1 MNKNIAQLKVGTTL
15 QNGKY
20 TIEAVCGQGG
30 FGITYKGA
38 QRDLGV
44 NVAIKEFFV
53 NELCFRDANTN
64 TVGITSPSKEHLVE
78 HLRQKFH
85 KEANGLFKL
94 RHKNIV
100 RTIDFFK
107 ENDTI
112 YYVMDYINGPSLGK
126 FLKTTAGG
134 ILSEDKAFEFF
145 LQLCDALSYIH
156 KKKMLHL
163 DVKPDNILIDESGEN
178 VFLIDFGLSKQYDE
192 ANGENT
198 SELTGRTP
206 GYSPIEQYENKIQHF
221 TPATDIYALGATYYK
236 MVTGKAPYTPS
247 EILTFTKKGGHI
259 PGTEKLNNISKA
271 IIYNCL
277 KTTSDERPQDI
288 EELLEILKNTKKEN
302 ISQSFKIRLN
312 TFFKK
317 EEVNAVSE
325 PNEVINDDT
334 ELVLPPLL
342 EFHNNNQYSTQTDTR
357 LTDSTLAERKK
368 RRKLFK
374 KCSNYL
380 IIGLAV
386 VFVSL
391 YLFRFI
397 DNLNGKGRSFDKI
410 QYAALISTADSLKAS
425 EDIADRDS
433 AVSVYKQA
441 LMLKPTQKE
450 TKRVNEALYSL
461 SLDLFNEYE
470 ELGDFAKNADEYT
483 DAFGFY
489 EKAKKHATDA
499 ALIQRIDEKIQE
511 TEQLIK

>member
-30 FGITYKGA
+30 FGITYKGS

-53 NELCFRDANTN
+53 NELCFRDATTN

-85 KEANGLFKL
+85 KEANGLFRL

-126 FLKTTAGG
+126 YLKTTAGG
-134 ILSEDKAFEFF
+134 VLPEDKAFEFF

-163 DVKPDNILIDESGEN
+163 DVKPDNILIDDSGEN

-277 KTTSDERPQDI
+277 KTTCDERPQDI

-312 TFFKK
+312 AFFKK
-317 EEVNAVSE
+317 EDVNAVSE

-397 DNLNGKGRSFDKI
+397 DNLNGKGRPFDEI
-410 QYAALISTADSLKAS
+410 QYAALITTADSLKTS
-425 EDIADRDS
+425 EEIADRDS

-441 LMLKPTQKE
+441 LMLEPTKQE
-450 TKRVNEALYSL
+450 VKRVNAVLMALQTALY
-461 SLDLFNEYE
+461 EKYE
-470 ELGDFAKNADEYT
+470 EIGDDEKNAEYYDT
-483 DAFGFY
+483 AIEY
-489 EKAKKHATDA
+489 YRKAKKHATDT

-511 TEQLIK
+511 TKQLIK

>member
-134 ILSEDKAFEFF
+134 VLSEDKAFEFF

-236 MVTGKAPYTPS
+236 MVTGKVPYTPS

-312 TFFKK
+312 AFFKK

-342 EFHNNNQYSTQTDTR
+342 EFHNNNKHSIETDTR
-357 LTDSTLAERKK
+357 LTDSTLAKRKK
-368 RRKLFK
+368 RRKLVK
-374 KCSNYL
+374 KTYNYL
-380 IIGLAV
+380 IIGLAF
-386 VFVSL
+386 VFVALSL
-391 YLFRFI
+391 YRFL
-397 DNLNGKGRSFDKI
+397 DNSIGKDTSFDEV

-425 EDIADRDS
+425 EEITDRDS

-441 LMLKPTQKE
+441 ILLEPSKQE
-450 TKRVNEALYSL
+450 TERVNAVIMALQTA
-461 SLDLFNEYE
+461 LFDTYMKFGDDERNAEYY
-470 ELGDFAKNADEYT
+470 DDAKAY
-483 DAFGFY
+483 Y
-489 EKAKKHATDA
+489 EKAKRHAVNETQ
-499 ALIQRIDEKIQE
+499 LQQIEEKLQE
-511 TEQLIK
+511 LE

>member
-1 MNKNIAQLKVGTTL
+1 
-15 QNGKY
+15 
-20 TIEAVCGQGG
+20 
-30 FGITYKGA
+30 
-38 QRDLGV
+38 
-44 NVAIKEFFV
+44 
-53 NELCFRDANTN
+53 
-64 TVGITSPSKEHLVE
+64 
-78 HLRQKFH
+78 
-85 KEANGLFKL
+85 
-94 RHKNIV
+94 
-100 RTIDFFK
+100 
-107 ENDTI
+107 
-112 YYVMDYINGPSLGK
+112 
-126 FLKTTAGG
+126 
-134 ILSEDKAFEFF
+134 
-145 LQLCDALSYIH
+145 
-156 KKKMLHL
+156 
-163 DVKPDNILIDESGEN
+163 
-178 VFLIDFGLSKQYDE
+178 
-192 ANGENT
+192 
-198 SELTGRTP
+198 
-206 GYSPIEQYENKIQHF
+206 
-221 TPATDIYALGATYYK
+221 

>member
-134 ILSEDKAFEFF
+134 VLSEDKAFEFF

-247 EILTFTKKGGHI
+247 EILTFTKNGGHI

-342 EFHNNNQYSTQTDTR
+342 EFHNVNKHSTQTDTK

-374 KCSNYL
+374 KTYNFL

-386 VFVSL
+386 VFVALSL
-391 YLFRFI
+391 YRFL
-397 DNLNGKGRSFDKI
+397 DNSIGKDTPFDEI
-410 QYAALISTADSLKAS
+410 QYAALISTADSLKTS
-425 EDIADRDS
+425 EKIADRDS
-433 AVSVYKQA
+433 AVSVYKEA
-441 LMLKPTQKE
+441 LMLGPTKLQIQKINE
-450 TKRVNEALYSL
+450 TIYSL
-461 SLDLFNEYE
+461 SLELFKEYE
-470 ELGDFAKNADEYT
+470 ELGDLAKNAVEYT
-483 DAFGFY
+483 DASWFY
-489 EKAKKHATDA
+489 KKAKIHAVNESQ
-499 ALIQRIDEKIQE
+499 IQQIEEKLEEIEQIQ
-511 TEQLIK
+511 K